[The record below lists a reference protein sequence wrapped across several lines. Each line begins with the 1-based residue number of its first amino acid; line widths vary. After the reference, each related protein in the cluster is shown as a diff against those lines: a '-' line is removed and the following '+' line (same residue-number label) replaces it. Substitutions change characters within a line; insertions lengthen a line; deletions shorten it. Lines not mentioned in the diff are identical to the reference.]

1 MHVVLGASGNTGH
14 IVAQNLLARQQK
26 LRVVGRN
33 AARLQAHA
41 AQGAEV
47 FIADVTDA
55 TALTKAFQ
63 NADSA
68 YVMIPPNLSSN
79 DPLAY
84 SERVGDAIATALK
97 NAGVKNVVA
106 LSSFG
111 ADKSNG
117 TGPVA
122 GLYKL
127 EQKLN
132 QIDGASVLFLRAGSF
147 MENTLPL
154 VGAISKMGAAVGSVR
169 PDLKLPVIATR
180 DIGAFASDAL
190 LSLSFRG
197 KQTQELLG
205 PRDITYNEVVTIIGK
220 AVGKPDLKYRQPPDE
235 QVRPALVQSG
245 MSEQFAGLILELA
258 AALNSGHMR
267 ALEPR
272 TSRNTTPT
280 TYENFVAEVFVPA
293 YRQQAA
299 A

>member
-14 IVAQNLLARQQK
+14 VVAQNLLSHKQK
-26 LRVVGRN
+26 VRVVGRE
-33 AARLQAHA
+33 AAHLQSHA

-47 FIADVTDA
+47 FIADVSDVA
-55 TALTKAFQ
+55 ALTKAFQ

-68 YVMIPPNLSSN
+68 YVLIPPNPTSN

-84 SERVGDAIATALK
+84 AERAGDAIATALK

-111 ADKSNG
+111 ADKSQG
-117 TGPVA
+117 TGPVL

-132 QIDGASVLFLRAGSF
+132 QLDGAHVLCLRPGYF
-147 MENTLPL
+147 MENSLPQVNVVL
-154 VGAISKMGAAVGSVR
+154 KMGFVGGPLR
-169 PDLKLPVIATR
+169 PDLKLSMVATR
-180 DIGAFASDAL
+180 DIGAFAAEAL
-190 LSLSFRG
+190 LRLDFRG

-205 PRDITYNEVVTIIGK
+205 PRDITYNEVAAIIGK
-220 AVGKPDLKYRQPPDE
+220 AIGKPDLKYRQPPDE
-235 QVRPALVQSG
+235 QMRLALVQSG
-245 MSEQFAGLILELA
+245 MSEQFAGLLLEMT
-258 AALNSGHMR
+258 AALNSGYMR

-272 TSRNTTPT
+272 SSRNTTPT

-293 YRQQAA
+293 YQQQAA

>member
-14 IVAQNLLARQQK
+14 VVAQNLLARQQK
-26 LRVVGRN
+26 VRVVGRN
-33 AARLQAHA
+33 AAHLQAHS

-55 TALTKAFQ
+55 TALTKAFH

-68 YVMIPPNLSSN
+68 YVMIPPNPASN

-84 SERVGDAIATALK
+84 SERAGDAIAAALK
-97 NAGVKNVVA
+97 NAGVKNVVM
-106 LSSFG
+106 LSSIG
-111 ADKSNG
+111 ADKNKG
-117 TGPVA
+117 TGPVI

-132 QIDGASVLFLRAGSF
+132 QLGGANVLVLRAGYF
-147 MENTLPL
+147 MENTLPQA
-154 VGAISKMGAAVGSVR
+154 VAVSKMGSSVGPIR
-169 PDLKLPVIATR
+169 PDLKLQMIATR

-205 PRDITYNEVVTIIGK
+205 QRDIAYAEVAAIIGK
-220 AVGKPDLKYRQPPDE
+220 AIGKPDLQYKQLPDE
-235 QVRPALVQSG
+235 QMRPALVQMG
-245 MSEQFAGLILELA
+245 MSEPFARLLLEMTG
-258 AALNSGHMR
+258 ALNSGYMR

-272 TSRNTTPT
+272 TSQNSTAT
-280 TYENFVAEVFVPA
+280 TYEDFVAEVFVPA
-293 YRQQAA
+293 YQHQAA

>member
-14 IVAQNLLARQQK
+14 VVAQNLLASQQK
-26 LRVVGRN
+26 VRVVGRN
-33 AARLQAHA
+33 TAHLQPHA

-47 FIADVTDA
+47 FVGDVTDA
-55 TALTKAFQ
+55 TALTKAFH

-97 NAGVKNVVA
+97 NAGVKNVVV

-111 ADKSNG
+111 ADKNKG
-117 TGPVA
+117 TGPVV

-132 QIDGASVLFLRAGSF
+132 QLGGANVLFLRPGYF
-147 MENTLPL
+147 MENTLPQAA
-154 VGAISKMGAAVGSVR
+154 AIANMGFAVGPVR
-169 PDLKLPVIATR
+169 PDLKIPMIATR
-180 DIGAFASDAL
+180 DIGAAAANAL
-190 LSLSFRG
+190 LTLSFRG

-205 PRDITYNEVVTIIGK
+205 PRDIAYTEIAAIIGK
-220 AVGKPDLKYRQPPDE
+220 AVSKPGLQYKQLPDE
-235 QVRPALVQSG
+235 QIRPAMVQMG
-245 MSEQFAGLILELA
+245 LSEQMAGLILEMA

-267 ALEPR
+267 ALESR

-280 TYENFVAEVFVPA
+280 TYETFVAEVFVPA
-293 YRQQAA
+293 YQNQAA